1 MAAASAQKK
10 MQKTKGEPWQ
20 LLFQGWK
27 VLRNF
32 SKATTQKTQG
42 KDQGSIC
49 LSGPKQLDH
58 HGKKVGKSVF

>member
-32 SKATTQKTQG
+32 SKATTEKLKEKTRAAYAFQV
-42 KDQGSIC
+42 QNN
-49 LSGPKQLDH
+49 
-58 HGKKVGKSVF
+58 